1 MNEIISLSRMSKK
14 GDASDTHTARSFGM
28 QRSETIIRGNPS
40 SDSGKEKKD
49 QSPFRFSQIS
59 LWLDSYTNI
68 FSDFD
73 PRPYSQRAL
82 SHDFLSEIKRA
93 SSDKESGTLELSFL
107 IDRKK
112 RDHNLES
119 TIRRR
124 LKAHFKH
131 HVELLKKEKDKTIIR
146 GLLFSMVGVVLMFAT
161 TIVIFRY
168 EKNSSIITSFLIVL
182 LEPAGWF
189 SFWEGLNTIFFE
201 SKSVNPELAFYRKM
215 MNASITFIS
224 QDSAL
229 I

>member
-1 MNEIISLSRMSKK
+1 MNEIISLIRMSKK
-14 GDASDTHTARSFGM
+14 EATSSTSKGTLS
-28 QRSETIIRGNPS
+28 SETVIRVNPS
-40 SDSGKEKKD
+40 LNTENGRKD
-49 QSPFRFSQIS
+49 QSPFKFSQIS
-59 LWLDSYTNI
+59 LWLDSYTDI

-82 SHDFLSEIKRA
+82 SHDFLSEVKRA
-93 SSDKESGTLELSFL
+93 SSDKESGSMELSFL

-112 RDHNLES
+112 RDSNLES
-119 TIRRR
+119 IIRRR

-161 TIVIFRY
+161 TIILFRY
-168 EKNSSIITSFLIVL
+168 EKGGNIIMSFLIVL

-201 SKSVNPELAFYRKM
+201 SKNVNPELAFYRKM
-215 MNASITFIS
+215 IDASINFRS
-224 QDSAL
+224 QDSSL